1 MAQREI
7 NWHLTELFTSITDPS
22 VEQSICLASA
32 SAEIFEKQYRG
43 KISSLSPNDL
53 LSCLQALK
61 YFRCKLE
68 TFHYSQ
74 VYPFQQT

>member
-32 SAEIFEKQYRG
+32 SAEIFRNGIGEKLAPY
-43 KISSLSPNDL
+43 
-53 LSCLQALK
+53 LQTT
-61 YFRCKLE
+61 C
-68 TFHYSQ
+68 
-74 VYPFQQT
+74 